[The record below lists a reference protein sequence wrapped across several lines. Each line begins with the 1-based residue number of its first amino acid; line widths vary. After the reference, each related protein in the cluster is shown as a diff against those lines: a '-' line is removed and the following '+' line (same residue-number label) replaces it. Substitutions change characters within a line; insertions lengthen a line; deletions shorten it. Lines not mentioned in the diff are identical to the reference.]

1 MCSPLAPVL
10 AGIFMV
16 QLERAL
22 IPELSQHQFWKRYV
36 DDTINFVFN
45 VFLCCHVSI
54 VFIIPSSLHMKS
66 KKKMKYP
73 FLTS

>member
-22 IPELSQHQFWKRYV
+22 IPELSQRQFWKRYV
-36 DDTINFVFN
+36 DDTINFVLIFPF
-45 VFLCCHVSI
+45 VKGGYDFQKMDCMRED
-54 VFIIPSSLHMKS
+54 P
-66 KKKMKYP
+66 KKMMK
-73 FLTS
+73 